1 MIMGHWWVLEDKL
14 GLHLAVLKVVNAE
27 MVQIW
32 EFLMSKFAL
41 HFEKI
46 MYKDFNITFKVLPS
60 CCTLAN
66 STILSS
72 KMISKVSQ
80 GRKFHFQA

>member
-1 MIMGHWWVLEDKL
+1 MRMGHWWVLEAKL
-14 GLHLAVLKVVNAE
+14 GLHLAVLKAVNAE

-41 HFEKI
+41 YFEKI
-46 MYKDFNITFKVLPS
+46 MYKDFNIMFKVLPL
-60 CCTLAN
+60 CCTLAK

-72 KMISKVSQ
+72 KMISTVS
-80 GRKFHFQA
+80 

>member
-1 MIMGHWWVLEDKL
+1 MRMGHWWVLEAKL

-41 HFEKI
+41 YFEK
-46 MYKDFNITFKVLPS
+46 NNV
-60 CCTLAN
+60 
-66 STILSS
+66 
-72 KMISKVSQ
+72 Q
-80 GRKFHFQA
+80 GL